1 MEHED
6 VMEDASV
13 TINDHVDV
21 DVEVNDEDTDD
32 SIEEIDPD
40 SQGVESTSTKKRKT
54 RTLKSEVWQWFT
66 IIKKKPND
74 TGPSM
79 CVCNKCG
86 QKYKAGSDQGTGNL
100 KRHHKKC
107 EKEKTRD
114 IGQYMIA
121 SNSGAIDMRNPKFS
135 QAKFRE
141 LLIEGVVRHDLPFSF
156 VEYEGMRKVWKYL
169 ESNTSNICR
178 NTAKADIQKLYKTQ
192 WSRLRG
198 ELLRCPSRICLTSDA
213 WTSIVT
219 DGYLSLTAHYVDQNW
234 VL

>member
-13 TINDHVDV
+13 TANDHV
-21 DVEVNDEDTDD
+21 DVEVNDEDSDD

-66 IIKKKPND
+66 MIKKKPND
-74 TGPSM
+74 TGPPV

-107 EKEKTRD
+107 EKENTRD

-121 SNSGAIDMRNPKFS
+121 SNSGSIDMRNPKFS

-178 NTAKADIQKLYKTQ
+178 NTAKADIQKLYETQ
-192 WSRLRG
+192 
-198 ELLRCPSRICLTSDA
+198 
-213 WTSIVT
+213 
-219 DGYLSLTAHYVDQNW
+219 
-234 VL
+234 